1 MNLLKKILKY
11 NYIQTFILITIYL
24 IFASRLDIYYHRLF
38 YTIALFIKDII
49 VWTTPFTV
57 CVFLAYTVSSFKKNA
72 VKFIVLLLMFEF
84 ISNFLSI
91 WYSYG
96 CSASISS
103 FFSQKI
109 VMLNET
115 SSLQSLFRIS
125 IKKPIWLTCDK
136 GVIVGV
142 LIGLLK
148 TPKYIIVKAKGYV
161 EFFLTKIISKLIP
174 LFVLGFV
181 CNMYC
186 SDIFSGVV
194 SKYGYIVMYLT
205 SVIVLYIFLIYFVSQ
220 NFNLKKTF
228 IALKNMLPAG
238 ITAFTTGCSL
248 STMPL
253 TIEGTSKNLKNP
265 DLAKGIIPATTN
277 IQQMGDCIM
286 MCFLSC
292 FIYKQFYGITPSL
305 LQWVSFSLVFT
316 FARYAVTAVI
326 GGAIFVILPILEY
339 YLGFNGDMIAIIL
352 ALNMALDP
360 LVTSSNVMANGGL
373 CIIFEKVLDKFI
385 GLKKYSEK

>member
-1 MNLLKKILKY
+1 M
-11 NYIQTFILITIYL
+11 
-24 IFASRLDIYYHRLF
+24 FASRLDIYYHRLF

-109 VMLNET
+109 VMLSET

-136 GVIVGV
+136 GVILGV
-142 LIGLLK
+142 LIGLLR
-148 TPKYIIVKAKGYV
+148 TPKYIILAAKGYV
-161 EFFLTKIISKLIP
+161 EFFLTKIISRLIP

-194 SKYGYIVMYLT
+194 SKYGFIVMYLT
-205 SVIVLYIFLIYFVSQ
+205 CVIVLYIFLIYLVSQ
-220 NFNLKKTF
+220 NFNVKKTF

-277 IQQMGDCIM
+277 IQQIGDCIM

-292 FIYKQFYGITPSL
+292 FIYKQFYGMTPSL

-316 FARYAVTAVI
+316 FARFAVTAVI